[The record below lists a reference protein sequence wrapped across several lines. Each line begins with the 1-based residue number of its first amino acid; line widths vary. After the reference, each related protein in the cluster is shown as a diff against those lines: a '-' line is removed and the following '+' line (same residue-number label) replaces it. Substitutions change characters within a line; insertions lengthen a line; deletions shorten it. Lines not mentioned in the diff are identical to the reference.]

1 RRSSDLGGTARPS
14 QSASVGWKEVPTFS
28 EFALL
33 RDAFAAR
40 GVPTIVC
47 DPRDLDFASSRLTA
61 NDVRI
66 DLVYRRVLIN
76 DIVSRAEECR
86 ARLAAYEASAVCVA
100 NSLRCKIPHKKAFFA
115 VLTDERRSPLFSER
129 E

>member
-47 DPRDLDFASSRLTA
+47 DPRDLDFTSSRLTA

-86 ARLAAYEASAVCVA
+86 ALVAAYEAGGVGVA
-100 NSLRCKIPHKKAFFA
+100 NLPRCQTPHQKGVFR
-115 VLTDERRSPLFSER
+115 L
-129 E
+129 